1 MKQKT
6 MMSCSSEL
14 FARIPHWFDAKIVN
28 TDQCYGIQAKPPK
41 VLIWYSLT
49 KHALACV
56 MIHGLAGCPQ
66 IIGSVNMVRGEI
78 MSLNDRFVWRSD
90 DGMMLIFGRIEPS
103 FNKYQFKCSIYLE
116 YIMHTMNTRDL
127 RKLIKLIVWAC
138 EDPEVILKALRII
151 EDAFTITIKLS
162 RSAPK
167 NMKYLQEV
175 KQKYELR

>member
-1 MKQKT
+1 M
-6 MMSCSSEL
+6 
-14 FARIPHWFDAKIVN
+14 RI
-28 TDQCYGIQAKPPK
+28 
-41 VLIWYSLT
+41 
-49 KHALACV
+49 
-56 MIHGLAGCPQ
+56 
-66 IIGSVNMVRGEI
+66 
-78 MSLNDRFVWRSD
+78 NDRFVWRSD

-151 EDAFTITIKLS
+151 EDAFTEDAFTITIKLS

-175 KQKYELR
+175 KQNYELR